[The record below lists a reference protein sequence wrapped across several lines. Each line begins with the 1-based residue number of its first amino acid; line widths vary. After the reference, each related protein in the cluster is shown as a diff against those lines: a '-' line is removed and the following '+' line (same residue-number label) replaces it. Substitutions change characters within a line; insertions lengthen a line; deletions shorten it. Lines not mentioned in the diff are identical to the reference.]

1 MRIFKVLYWVWV
13 FKLLESE
20 SLKMKK
26 IGFIFSYISIL
37 IGATIFVTTSILN
50 QLLPKLGYLVFKVNS
65 GSYSPDEYVM
75 NFTVV
80 NGVAVAMVVAGIA
93 LSVYFYLQDIK

>member
-26 IGFIFSYISIL
+26 IGFIFSCISIM
-37 IGATIFVTTSILN
+37 IGIVTIITTSVLN
-50 QLLPKLGYLVFKVNS
+50 QLLPKLGYLVFKANT
-65 GSYSPDEYVM
+65 GSYSSRDYIM
-75 NFTVV
+75 NFTFA
-80 NGVAVAMVVAGIA
+80 NGIAGIIIVAGII
-93 LSVYFYLQDIK
+93 LGVYFYNKETK